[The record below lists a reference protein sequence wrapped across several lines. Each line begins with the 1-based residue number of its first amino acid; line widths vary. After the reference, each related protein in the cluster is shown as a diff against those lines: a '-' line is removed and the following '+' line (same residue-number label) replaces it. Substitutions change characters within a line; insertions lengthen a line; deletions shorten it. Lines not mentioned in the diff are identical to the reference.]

1 MDSGFTSPRIVWWN
15 STTLFGDMIAVVIG
29 SDAVCL
35 VSKVRSTF
43 ACEPL
48 MGFGSEKL
56 MGEFKHT
63 QIAWSRLVKE

>member
-1 MDSGFTSPRIVWWN
+1 
-15 STTLFGDMIAVVIG
+15 MIAVVIG